1 MAAGRR
7 AATVTRAPRPAR
19 NIAKYWPS
27 PLEAP
32 VTSAC
37 LPSTANASLIQPDLH
52 LGLATSAHFFPHKD
66 GSAHRTVEIALV
78 GRGGDRQRVPVQH
91 EMPDLIGP
99 GPSLVPGDVDVVDH
113 DLIAEREGARIG
125 NHCSEKL
132 DALF

>member
-37 LPSTANASLIQPDLH
+37 FPSTANASLIRSDLLH
-52 LGLATSAHFFPHKD
+52 LATSAHFFPHKD

-78 GRGGDRQRVPVQH
+78 RRGGDRERVSVQH
-91 EMPDLIGP
+91 KVPDLIRPGP
-99 GPSLVPGDVDVVDH
+99 GLVPGDIDVVDH
-113 DLIAEREGARIG
+113 DLIAAREVPR
-125 NHCSEKL
+125 
-132 DALF
+132 